1 MQPQVLLWTTC
12 LLSSCAAASA
22 RPEDAGYIIR
32 ETVRAV
38 ACFVEHDPSL
48 KGPLSFKYLAS
59 YRASIV
65 ELKMAS
71 TANIAFLSLLKCGQ
85 RSQDGQGESLTALY
99 SGCSMIFLL
108 CLFLQENLKHTL
120 PSDSYDLI
128 PDTSL
133 DLRVGY
139 EAQQIDWLCFQRIL
153 QASLPEYLQDRP
165 ATLSSLLVGC
175 RNLPDVFC

>member
-1 MQPQVLLWTTC
+1 MKSKNQKVYYSILAICYLEVLLWTTC

-32 ETVRAV
+32 ET
-38 ACFVEHDPSL
+38 
-48 KGPLSFKYLAS
+48 
-59 YRASIV
+59 
-65 ELKMAS
+65 
-71 TANIAFLSLLKCGQ
+71 
-85 RSQDGQGESLTALY
+85 
-99 SGCSMIFLL
+99 
-108 CLFLQENLKHTL
+108 ENLKHTL

-139 EAQQIDWLCFQRIL
+139 EAQQINWLCFQRIL

-165 ATLSSLLVGC
+165 VTLSSLLALKGI
-175 RNLPDVFC
+175 PAPFTGIKAWSD